1 MRRLL
6 SIVPAL
12 LALFAL
18 PIGVANAVAQA
29 AGSSILKEYPLW
41 VVDHEPFRIADN
53 LYYVGGDD
61 LATFLITS
69 PQGHILINSNLES
82 SIPQI
87 RSNVEKLGFRWKD
100 VKILLIS
107 HAHIDHTAGSAEIIR
122 ETGAKFEVMDDDV
135 PVVESGGTKDFHYGN
150 LPEWCYPPTKVDRV
164 LHDGDAVTLGGNV
177 LHAVKT
183 PGHTKGTTTWTMQ
196 VKDHGK
202 LFNAVIVGSPNV
214 NAGFR
219 LTDDPN
225 YPNQASDY
233 KHTFAALE
241 ALPCDLFLGAHG
253 AYFGMAAKYPKL
265 KPGAANPFI
274 DPAGYHAYVQERKA
288 NFERELAKAKR

>member
-1 MRRLL
+1 MKRSL
-6 SIVPAL
+6 SIL
-12 LALFAL
+12 LAVLASFFVQ
-18 PIGVANAVAQA
+18 PAVAQN
-29 AGSSILKEYPLW
+29 AGSSLLKEYPLW
-41 VVDHEPFRIADN
+41 VVDHEPYRIADN
-53 LYYVGGDD
+53 LYYVGGED

-69 PQGHILINSNLES
+69 PKGHILINSNLES

-87 RSNVEKLGFRWKD
+87 RGNVEKLGFRWKD
-100 VKILLIS
+100 IKILLIS

-150 LPEWCYPPTKVDRV
+150 LPEWCYPPVKVNRV
-164 LHDGDAVTLGGNV
+164 LHDGDTVTLGGNV

-183 PGHTKGTTTWTMQ
+183 PGHTKGTTTWTLQ
-196 VKDHGK
+196 VKDNGK
-202 LFNAVIVGSPNV
+202 VLNAVIVGSPNV

-233 KHTFAALE
+233 KHTFAVLE

-253 AYFGMAAKYPKL
+253 GYFGMAAKYPKL
-265 KPGAANPFI
+265 KPGAANPFV
-274 DPAGYHAYVQERKA
+274 DPASYRAYVQERKA
-288 NFERELAKAKR
+288 NFEKELAKATR